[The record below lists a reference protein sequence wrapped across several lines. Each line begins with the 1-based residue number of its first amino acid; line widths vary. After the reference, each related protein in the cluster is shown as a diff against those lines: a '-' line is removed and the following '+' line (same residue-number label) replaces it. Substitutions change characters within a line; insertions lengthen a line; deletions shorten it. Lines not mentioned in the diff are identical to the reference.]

1 MIVSA
6 PVSIEDATASAVAHR
21 LGTPKNK
28 SSSLQSKATL
38 SSSFDSALPMF
49 PELVMPA
56 AGSAKYEVFMSGGG
70 GGRVREIKVNSD
82 RALLLRFYLFLQRL
96 FCYVMLV
103 SYILRQG
110 AVNALHEAGDSKN
123 PGKLPRLVFP
133 SNQQQQQQ
141 QHMQTQEVDSEI
153 AFPDSFTG
161 AAMQG
166 PLFV

>member
-6 PVSIEDATASAVAHR
+6 PVSIEDSAVAHR

-28 SSSLQSKATL
+28 SSTSQSKATL
-38 SSSFDSALPMF
+38 SSSFDSALPLF
-49 PELVMPA
+49 PDLAMPA

-82 RALLLRFYLFLQRL
+82 RYTFLRFFFYLFLQRL
-96 FCYVMLV
+96 FCHLIIV
-103 SYILRQG
+103 SYNLCQG
-110 AVNALHEAGDSKN
+110 AVNALHEAVDSKN

-133 SNQQQQQQ
+133 GNQQQQQQ

-153 AFPDSFTG
+153 AFPDSFTV